1 MVAVSLVVGVMIY
14 LRWLIVFLCYGLLV
28 KV

>member
-1 MVAVSLVVGVMIY
+1 MAAVSLVVGVMIY
-14 LRWLIVFLCYGLLV
+14 LCWLIVFLCYGLLV